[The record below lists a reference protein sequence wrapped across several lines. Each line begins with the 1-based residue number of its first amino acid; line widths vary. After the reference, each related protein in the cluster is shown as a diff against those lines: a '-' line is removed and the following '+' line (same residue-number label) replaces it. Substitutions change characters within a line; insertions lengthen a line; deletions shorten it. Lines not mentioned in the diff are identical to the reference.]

1 MRRALIPALGFSA
14 LSLLAQQPAPAPAAK
29 PAKAAMEM
37 PKPGPEMDRLAPL
50 MGSFRVDE
58 HQEAGFMGPAGV
70 SAGYNHVSS
79 GPGGF
84 SLLVDYTTLSG
95 PMHGLKGHG
104 VLGWDATAKAYKQVW
119 TDSMGPAIVMST
131 GNWEGDALI
140 LNSEGTMMGKPY
152 KEKDTFAGFS
162 PDGFTLTIEMS
173 MDGGPFQKAMT
184 LIHHRIAPAA
194 APAPAAK

>member
-1 MRRALIPALGFSA
+1 MRRASAPLLA
-14 LSLLAQQPAPAPAAK
+14 LSSLALLAQQPAPAPAPATK
-29 PAKAAMEM
+29 PAFEM
-37 PKPGPEMDRLAPL
+37 PKPGLEMERLKPL

-104 VLGWDATAKAYKQVW
+104 VLGWDAAAKAYKQVW
-119 TDSMGPAIVMST
+119 TDSMGPAIMMST

-152 KEKDTFAGFS
+152 KEKDTFAGFN

-184 LIHHRIAPAA
+184 LIHHRIAPAV